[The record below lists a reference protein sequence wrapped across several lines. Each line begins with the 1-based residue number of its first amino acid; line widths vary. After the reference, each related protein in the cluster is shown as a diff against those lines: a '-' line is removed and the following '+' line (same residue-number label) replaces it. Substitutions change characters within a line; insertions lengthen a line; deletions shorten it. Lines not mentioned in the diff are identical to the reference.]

1 MKYVRPLASHRIP
14 SCRLASP
21 LVVSLTLGGRIQCFG
36 PKKRPVFKFD
46 GVVVVVGGDN
56 STVPGW
62 PLLPF
67 NSLGIY
73 LEPLSM
79 DVLTMY
85 DDYVMTSFLV

>member
-1 MKYVRPLASHRIP
+1 MSPSLAF
-14 SCRLASP
+14 
-21 LVVSLTLGGRIQCFG
+21 GGFIDFG
-36 PKKRPVFKFD
+36 RAKTAFWPKKRPVFKFD
-46 GVVVVVGGDN
+46 GVVVVVVGGDN